1 MAKKRSLADFDAP
14 SIISNRLPLDEI
26 AISPLNTRTYIDSE
40 ELDALAA
47 SMTKNQQIA
56 PVIVRPSPNGSKP
69 YELIAGKRRYLSA
82 RQTAC
87 KDIEAKIL
95 ELNDRQACLLIR
107 EENQNRQA
115 VNPIEDALSI
125 LNLLQIDTGLE
136 VEEIKPLLY
145 QMVNGK
151 EVESDFAEQVENTFA
166 DLNSI
171 SLSTFVKDRLRL
183 FNLPEPI
190 LQAIVEGKLDHS
202 KGIIIARVK
211 DESDRNDLLN
221 RTLAESLSKEQIK
234 AEVLAL
240 KSKTTANNYGEL
252 STSDLTDKIR
262 GDYARLSRSKKIWNN
277 PKNRKKIERLARLMD
292 ELLAQ

>member
-252 STSDLTDKIR
+252 STSDLTNKIR
-262 GDYARLSRSKKIWNN
+262 GDYARLSRSKKIWDN

>member
-262 GDYARLSRSKKIWNN
+262 GDYARLSRSKKIWDN

>member
-221 RTLAESLSKEQIK
+221 KTLAESLSKEQIK

-252 STSDLTDKIR
+252 STSDLTNKIR
-262 GDYARLSRSKKIWNN
+262 GDYARLSRSKKIWDN